1 MARLSFRDRLFTP
14 KVANAMMSPG
24 GILLAGAGAAVAI
37 VAGAPLALAAGVGVL
52 AWGGRVLVAMP
63 SNPTR
68 PAPSAL
74 SQPWR
79 GYAEQAQEAKKR
91 FDNVVAS
98 VPAGP
103 LHDRLQ
109 TVSGRLDD
117 GVDESWRI
125 AKRGH
130 EIVAAI
136 GKIDTVAAE
145 AELQELRRS
154 AAAEGAAAVADT
166 IKAVEAQLASAERL
180 TTLAQRS
187 RDRLRL
193 LDARFD
199 ELLART
205 VEVSVGSGDS
215 EGLGADVD
223 DLVSELETLRVAM
236 EETDKAAGFTSP
248 ADPTIAGQV
257 GANQNVANKDA
268 DHQQPST
275 QPPS

>member
-1 MARLSFRDRLFTP
+1 MARLSFRDRLLTP
-14 KVANAMMSPG
+14 RVANAMMSPG

-37 VAGAPLALAAGVGVL
+37 VAGAPLVIAAGVGAL
-52 AWGGRVLVAMP
+52 AWGGRVLAAMP
-63 SNPTR
+63 SNASR
-68 PAPSAL
+68 PELGAL
-74 SQPWR
+74 SEPWR
-79 GYAEQAQEAKKR
+79 GYAEQAQDAKKR
-91 FDNVVAS
+91 FDAVVAS
-98 VPAGP
+98 VPPGP
-103 LHDRLQ
+103 THDRLH
-109 TVSGRLDD
+109 TLSGRLDD

-145 AELQELRRS
+145 AELQELRQS
-154 AAAEGAAAVADT
+154 AAAEGTAAVAGT
-166 IKAVEAQLASAERL
+166 IKALEAQLASAERL
-180 TTLAQRS
+180 STLAQRS

-223 DLVSELETLRVAM
+223 ELVSELETLRVAM
-236 EETDKAAGFTSP
+236 EETDRAAGLPSP
-248 ADPTIAGQV
+248 SGPLASGQLDN
-257 GANQNVANKDA
+257 G
-268 DHQQPST
+268 QQPST

>member
-24 GILLAGAGAAVAI
+24 GILLAGAGAAAAI
-37 VAGAPLALAAGVGVL
+37 LAGAPLVLAAGVGAV
-52 AWGGRVLVAMP
+52 AWGGRVLASMP
-63 SNPTR
+63 KNTER
-68 PAPSAL
+68 PQPNQL
-74 SQPWR
+74 SEPWR
-79 GYAEQAQEAKKR
+79 GYAQQAQDAKKR
-91 FDNVVAS
+91 FDAVVSS

-103 LHDRLQ
+103 LRSRLE
-109 TVSGRLDD
+109 TLSARLDD

-125 AKRGH
+125 ARRGH

-136 GKIDTVAAE
+136 GQIDTVAAQ
-145 AELQELRRS
+145 AELDDLRRS
-154 AAAEGAAAVADT
+154 AAAEGGAAVTQT
-166 IKAVEAQLASAERL
+166 IKALEAQIASAERL
-180 TTLAQRS
+180 ATLAQKS

-223 DLVSELETLRVAM
+223 ELVNELESLRVAM
-236 EETDKAAGFTSP
+236 EETDRAAGLPSP
-248 ADPTIAGQV
+248 QPGQ
-257 GANQNVANKDA
+257 
-268 DHQQPST
+268 
-275 QPPS
+275 

>member
-1 MARLSFRDRLFTP
+1 MARLSFRDRLLTP

-24 GILLAGAGAAVAI
+24 GILLAGAGAAAAI
-37 VAGAPLALAAGVGVL
+37 LAGAPLAIAAGLGAL

-63 SNPTR
+63 SNPSR
-68 PAPSAL
+68 PDAGNL
-74 SQPWR
+74 SNLSEPWR
-79 GYAEQAQEAKKR
+79 GYAQQAQDAKKR
-91 FDNVVAS
+91 FDTVVAS

-109 TVSGRLDD
+109 RLSGRLDD

-130 EIVAAI
+130 EIVGAI
-136 GKIDTVAAE
+136 GKIDTAAAE
-145 AELQELRRS
+145 AEIEELRRS
-154 AAAEGAAAVADT
+154 GASTGPQADT
-166 IKAVEAQLASAERL
+166 VKALEAQLASAHRL
-180 TTLAQRS
+180 TSLAQRS

-223 DLVSELETLRVAM
+223 DLVTELETLRVAM
-236 EETDKAAGFTSP
+236 EETDRVAGLAP
-248 ADPTIAGQV
+248 PTEALLEG
-257 GANQNVANKDA
+257 
-268 DHQQPST
+268 QQPTT